1 MDLFNG
7 KNLNKDIFRKI
18 EKKEDNFPNQPKEN
32 DEGNKEYKW
41 KLINKNIKDRY
52 VKINKLASQMLYRLY
67 EGDGKAVYLI
77 GVRDNGIS
85 IGINTE
91 ELFETLNIVDE
102 VSKIANCKIKNVR
115 IYEKN
120 GRYIS
125 TIRITNLI

>member
-91 ELFETLNIVDE
+91 ELFETLNIIDE
-102 VSKIANCKIKNVR
+102 VSKIIKCKIKNVR